1 MLCFLSEGTR
11 QRILEDGLAR
21 PQELLTLFLFF
32 TYFLFIFK
40 VLGIAQGSAPL
51 SGTPR
56 LCKLENGPPPNPF
69 TA

>member
-11 QRILEDGLAR
+11 QRILEHGLAR

-40 VLGIAQGSAPL
+40 VLGIAQGSA
-51 SGTPR
+51 
-56 LCKLENGPPPNPF
+56 
-69 TA
+69 